1 MPRITFVNAVAA
13 VCLLAVVGA
22 VTASAFGAFA
32 TGAASK
38 QISACVKK
46 SGRAKGTLRLASRC
60 RTGERRVTW
69 NSAGEPGPA
78 GPAGAPGANGTNGT
92 NGADGAPGAPGQPG
106 TNGVDAVAPAGAV
119 MFFDLASCPAGWSS
133 FDAARGRYLVG
144 LTAGGTAGAAVGTAL
159 SDQEDRPTGQHTHAV
174 IDPGHFH
181 AVGYDTEQLANTG
194 NTIGGT
200 RMQGGSN
207 SGSENSDLAF
217 TGISIANA
225 GAVPGTNAP
234 YLQLLACR
242 KG

>member
-1 MPRITFVNAVAA
+1 MPRITYVNAVAT

-38 QISACVKK
+38 KISACVKK
-46 SGRAKGTLRLASRC
+46 SGRTKGNVRFVSKC
-60 RTGERRVTW
+60 RAGERRVTW
-69 NSAGEPGPA
+69 NAAGVPGPA
-78 GPAGAPGANGTNGT
+78 GPAGTPGANGTNGT
-92 NGADGAPGAPGQPG
+92 NGTAGAPGTP
-106 TNGVDAVAPAGAV
+106 GVDAVAPAGAV
-119 MFFDLASCPAGWSS
+119 MFFDLAACPDGWSS
-133 FDAARGRYLVG
+133 FDAAQGRYLVG
-144 LTAGGTAGAAVGTAL
+144 LPAGGTAGAAVGTAL
-159 SDQEDRPTGQHTHAV
+159 SDQENRPTGQHTHGV

-200 RMQGGSN
+200 RIQGGSN

-217 TGISIANA
+217 TGISIAAA

-234 YLQLLACR
+234 YLQLVACR
-242 KG
+242 KN